1 MRYKLFGNSGLRVS
15 ELCLGTMTFGE
26 DWGWG
31 GSVEECR
38 KMFDAFGAA
47 GGNFIDTANL
57 YTNGT
62 SEKIVGDL
70 ISSDRDRWVLATK
83 YSLNMG
89 EHVNASGNHRKN
101 MIQSVEAS
109 LRRLKTDRIDLYWL
123 HVWDFTTPVEEIM
136 RGFDDLVRAGK
147 ILYAGV
153 SDAPAWRIAQ
163 AQTLAGLRG
172 WTPFVGLQIEYSLV
186 ERTPERDLLPMAQAM
201 GLAVT
206 PWSPLGQGVLSGKYN
221 QPGAAEGARL
231 RQEGAMP
238 YLTDRNLAIAAEVG
252 EVAKDL
258 ERTPSQVAL
267 RWLLQR
273 PLPSIPIIG
282 GRKPSQI
289 EENLRCVDF
298 TLSDGDLKRLDDASR
313 IELGFPHDF
322 LRGPTVRDFA
332 FGGWLGKIDNPNDPA
347 PRPAPVSVITA
358 ARAQASPAAALA
370 HSRST
375 SRAPVSVGKRPR
387 LKHKRF

>member
-1 MRYKLFGNSGLRVS
+1 MF
-15 ELCLGTMTFGE
+15 EL
-26 DWGWG
+26 
-31 GSVEECR
+31 
-38 KMFDAFGAA
+38 FGAA

-70 ISSDRDRWVLATK
+70 IRSNRDHWVLATK

-89 EHVNASGNHRKN
+89 QHVNASGNHRKN
-101 MIQSVEAS
+101 MVQSVEAS
-109 LRRLKTDRIDLYWL
+109 LRRLKTERIDLYWL

-136 RGFDDLVRAGK
+136 RGLDDLVRAGK

-153 SDAPAWRIAQ
+153 SDTPAWRVSQ
-163 AQTLAGLRG
+163 AQTLAHLRG

-186 ERTPERDLLPMAQAM
+186 ERTPERDLLPMAEAM
-201 GLAVT
+201 GLGVT

-231 RQEGAMP
+231 HQEGAMP
-238 YLTDRNLAIAAEVG
+238 YLTERNLKIAQQVG
-252 EVAKDL
+252 EVAKEV
-258 ERTPSQVAL
+258 ERSASQVAL

-273 PLPSIPIIG
+273 PVTCIPIIG

-289 EENLRCVDF
+289 EDNLRCVDF
-298 TLSDGDLKRLDDASR
+298 TLNAEHLKRLDEASR

-322 LRGPTVRDFA
+322 LRSPTVRDFA
-332 FGGWLGKIDNPNDPA
+332 FGGWLNQIDNPNDPA
-347 PRPAPVSVITA
+347 PRSAPVPVIPA
-358 ARAQASPAAALA
+358 ARAQATATRASGP
-370 HSRST
+370 SRVP
-375 SRAPVSVGKRPR
+375 SRPRLSAGKRPR
-387 LKHKRF
+387 LKRLEA

>member
-1 MRYKLFGNSGLRVS
+1 
-15 ELCLGTMTFGE
+15 MTFGE

-31 GSVEECR
+31 GSAEASREMLDV
-38 KMFDAFGAA
+38 FGAA

-57 YTNGT
+57 YTNGS
-62 SEKIVGDL
+62 SEKIVGEL
-70 ISSDRDRWVLATK
+70 IKSDRDHWVLATK

-89 EHVNASGNHRKN
+89 QHVNASGNHRKN

-109 LRRLKTDRIDLYWL
+109 LRRLNTDRIDLYWL

-153 SDAPAWRIAQ
+153 SDAPAWRVSQ
-163 AQTLAGLRG
+163 AQTLANLRG

-201 GLAVT
+201 GLGVT

-238 YLTDRNLAIAAEVG
+238 YLTDRNLSIAAEVG
-252 EVAKDL
+252 AVAKEL
-258 ERTPSQVAL
+258 ERSPSQVAL

-273 PLPSIPIIG
+273 PVPCIPIIG
-282 GRKPSQI
+282 GRKRSQI
-289 EENLRCVDF
+289 EDNLRCVDF
-298 TLSDGDLKRLDDASR
+298 TLSEGHLKRLDEASR

-322 LRGPTVRDFA
+322 LKGPTVREFA
-332 FGGWLGKIDNPNDPA
+332 FGGWLGKIDNPDDPA
-347 PRPAPVSVITA
+347 PRPASVPEIPA
-358 ARAQASPAAALA
+358 ARVRANPGPTTTG
-370 HSRST
+370 SRST
-375 SRAPVSVGKRPR
+375 SRAQVSTRKRSR
-387 LKHKRF
+387 LKL